1 MKISAFR
8 RTTLV
13 APALL
18 ALFASLPTLSMAQ
31 QPKVGGTVIAVVN
44 PEPAFLVSAH
54 NVVGGTLQVSSKM
67 FEGLLGYD
75 LGMNLKPVLAEKW
88 QVSNDG
94 LSITFNLRRGVKWH
108 DGRPFTSAD
117 VAFTAMKIWK
127 QLHPR
132 NRVNLAKLIAVDTPD
147 ANTAI
152 FRLSEP
158 APFLLSVMN
167 GNESQV
173 VPKHIYDT
181 EDIGKALVEKEPVG
195 TGPFRF
201 KEWKRGTSVT
211 VEKNPDYWQKGKPYL
226 DRIIYRVIPDEAARA
241 VAFETGE
248 VHFGSFG
255 PVSTS
260 NAVRLSKL
268 PTLAVETQGYEW
280 FGTRFLLE
288 LNTRRPIFSDRRVRQ
303 ALSHAINR
311 DFILDNIWFGFGTKS
326 TGPVPSALKAFYTP
340 DVPSYAYDPKKA
352 EQLLDDAG
360 HKRGADGVR
369 FKMVHDYL
377 PFGQDYVRTAEVLK
391 QNFKAVGIDLEIRAQ
406 DTPTFLRRVY
416 TDNDFDMTS
425 NTLSALP
432 DPTLGVQRVYWSKN
446 IVKGVPF
453 SNGSGYNNPEMDR
466 VLEAAQSERDPA
478 KRRELFV
485 TMQKIAQTD
494 LPVLDLFVMKFV
506 TVYNKKLKN
515 HTLQADGYTN
525 FADAYLD

>member
-1 MKISAFR
+1 MPAILRTHLVTAAF
-8 RTTLV
+8 
-13 APALL
+13 L
-18 ALFASLPTLSMAQ
+18 ALAASAPTASVA
-31 QPKVGGTVIAVVN
+31 QPKSGGTVTAVVN

-54 NVVGGTLQVSSKM
+54 NVVGGALQVSSKL
-67 FEGLLGYD
+67 FEGLMSYD
-75 LGMNLKPVLAEKW
+75 LNMNLQPVLAERW
-88 QVSNDG
+88 EIARDG
-94 LSITFNLRRGVKWH
+94 LSITFHLRQGVKWH

-132 NRVNLAKLIAVDTPD
+132 NRVNLAKLVAVDTPD
-147 ANTAI
+147 QRTAI

-158 APFLLSVMN
+158 APFMLSVLN

-181 EDIGKALVEKEPVG
+181 DDVGKALVEKEPVG

-201 KEWKRGTSVT
+201 KEWRRGSAVII
-211 VEKNPDYWQKGKPYL
+211 EKNVDYWQKGKPYL

-248 VHFGSFG
+248 VQFGSFG
-255 PVSTS
+255 PVSAG
-260 NAVRLSKL
+260 NAVRLAKL
-268 PTLAVETQGYEW
+268 PHLAIDTKGYEW

-288 LNTRRPIFSDRRVRQ
+288 LNTRRPHLADRRVRQ

-311 DFILDNIWFGFGTKS
+311 DFILENVWFGFGTKS
-326 TGPVPSALKAFYTP
+326 TGPVPPTLKAFYTA
-340 DVPSYAYDPKKA
+340 DVPTYAYDPKKA
-352 EQLLDDAG
+352 EQLLDEAG
-360 HKRGADGVR
+360 YKRGPDGVR

-377 PFGQDYVRTAEVLK
+377 PFGQDFVRTAEVLK

-406 DTPTFLRRVY
+406 DTPAFLRRVY

-453 SNGSGYNNPEMDR
+453 SNGSGYSNPEMDR

-494 LPVLDLFVMKFV
+494 LPVLDVFVLNFV

>member
-1 MKISAFR
+1 MKRSIFLRASFAAAV
-8 RTTLV
+8 TT
-13 APALL
+13 ALATLPGATL
-18 ALFASLPTLSMAQ
+18 A
-31 QPKVGGTVIAVVN
+31 QPKSGGTLTAVVN

-54 NVVGGTLQVSSKM
+54 NVVGGALQVSSKM
-67 FEGLLGYD
+67 FEGLLSYD
-75 LGMNLKPVLAEKW
+75 LNMNLQPALAERW
-88 QVSNDG
+88 EVAPDG
-94 LSITFNLRRGVKWH
+94 LSITFHLRQGVKWH

-127 QLHPR
+127 QMHPR
-132 NRVNLAKLIAVDTPD
+132 NRVNMAKLTTVDTPN
-147 ANTAI
+147 ASTAV

-181 EDIGKALVEKEPVG
+181 DDIGKALVEKEPVG

-201 KEWKRGTSVT
+201 KEWRRGSAVI

-248 VHFGSFG
+248 VQFGSFG
-255 PVSTS
+255 PVSAG
-260 NAVRLSKL
+260 NAVRLAKL
-268 PTLAVETQGYEW
+268 PHLAIETRGYEW

-288 LNTRRPIFSDRRVRQ
+288 LNTRRPYLADRRVRQ

-311 DFILDNIWFGFGTKS
+311 DFILENIWFGFGQKA
-326 TGPVPSALKAFYTP
+326 TGPVPPTLKAFYTS
-340 DVPSYAYDPKKA
+340 DVPSYPYDPRKA
-352 EQLLDDAG
+352 EQLLDEAG
-360 HKRGADGVR
+360 YKRGPDGVR

-377 PFGQDYVRTAEVLK
+377 PFGQDFVRTAEVLK

-432 DPTLGVQRVYWSKN
+432 DPTLGIQRVYWSKN
-446 IVKGVPF
+446 IAKGVPF
-453 SNGSGYNNPEMDR
+453 SNSSGYSNPEMDR

-478 KRRELFV
+478 KRKQLFV

-494 LPVLDLFVMKFV
+494 LPVLDVFVMSFV

-515 HTLQADGYTN
+515 HTMQADGLTN